1 MASLRPQA
9 PARCQGCIELE
20 KRVADMEQ
28 AFALLADVRANPR
41 PTARQKAAERWHPA
55 AS

>member
-1 MASLRPQA
+1 MESISQTA
-9 PARCQGCIELE
+9 PARCQGCSEKIAALE
-20 KRVADMEQ
+20 HRIGEMEKF
-28 AFALLADVRANPR
+28 FAILRGTR